1 MGKLTRCISQDGTVV
16 MMAVDSTDIVNH
28 AQEIYET
35 SAVVS
40 AALGRLLTGASLMGS
55 SLKGKDNSVTVR
67 LNGDGPCGTIL
78 AVSDSDGNVR
88 GYSHENI
95 IELPLNGKG
104 KLDVSAAVGKNG
116 TLTVIKDLGMKEPY
130 IGQVPIISGEI
141 AEDIT
146 SYFSVSEQIPT
157 VCALGV
163 LVDKDLSIKAA
174 GGYIIQLLPTAFDDT
189 IDLIEQCLETVEP
202 ISTLIEK
209 GMTPEQVCKHVL
221 SKFDLDVLDESEV
234 SYKCYCDRAR
244 VEKTLIS
251 TGEKEML
258 EMAQDENTQVV
269 CQFCNTKYNFS
280 SKQIKNLI
288 KQSKA

>member
-67 LNGDGPCGTIL
+67 LSGDGHCGTIL

-88 GYSHENI
+88 GYSHENVV
-95 IELPLNGKG
+95 ELPLNAKG
-104 KLDVSAAVGKNG
+104 KLDVGAAVGHSG

-130 IGQVPIISGEI
+130 IGQVPIVSGEI

-163 LVDKDLSIKAA
+163 LVDKDLSIKSA

-189 IDLIEQCLETVEP
+189 IDLIEQCLENVEP

-209 GMTPEQVCKHVL
+209 GMTPEQICKHVL
-221 SKFDLDVLDESEV
+221 SKFDLDVLDEANV
-234 SYKCYCDRAR
+234 SYKCYCERAR

-251 TGEKEML
+251 TGEKEL
-258 EMAQDENTQVV
+258 LDMAKDENTQVV
-269 CQFCNTKYNFS
+269 CQFCNTKYDFT
-280 SKQIKNLI
+280 SKQIKALI
-288 KQSKA
+288 KSAK

>member
-1 MGKLTRCISQDGTVV
+1 MGKLTRCISQDGTVI

-35 SAVVS
+35 SAIVS

-67 LNGDGPCGTIL
+67 LSGDGPCGTIL

-88 GYSHENI
+88 GYSHENV
-95 IELPLNGKG
+95 IELPLNAKG

-163 LVDKDLSIKAA
+163 LVDKDLSIKSA

-189 IDLIEQCLETVEP
+189 IDLIEQCLESVEP
-202 ISTLIEK
+202 ISTLISK
-209 GMTPEQVCKHVL
+209 GMTPEQICKHVL
-221 SKFDLDVLDESEV
+221 SKFDLDVLDEADV
-234 SYKCYCDRAR
+234 CYKCYCDRAR

-258 EMAQDENTQVV
+258 DMAKDENTQVV
-269 CQFCNTKYNFS
+269 CQFCNTKYDFS
-280 SKQIKNLI
+280 SKQIKDLI
-288 KQSKA
+288 KQAK